1 MLNQLDNF
9 NNLKT
14 FIAVAHHRSFAE
26 AARQLHVVPSVVAK
40 RIAQLEKSFGVRLF
54 DRTTRSVKLTEYGE
68 RLEGKASPV
77 LHAFNDLLTDV
88 HRDEAEPEGHIRI
101 MAPTTLTTLYLGR
114 LLTEFLKRHERMT
127 LEIALGDRS
136 INPTEDAFDMVIS
149 GRVANYE
156 GVEQIPLAPIQY
168 VVCAAPSYLKKHPMP
183 KHPTDLIEHT
193 CLVFEPTGKSW
204 IFQSP
209 RGTVHVDVTS
219 RLTADDN
226 NTLLWAAISGLGV
239 AMLPTY
245 IAHAALTTK
254 KLVPLLSDYPTQNA
268 WFKAFI
274 PKRKAKLKRV
284 VALKNWLL
292 QEMKTTLPGY

>member
-1 MLNQLDNF
+1 MHQLDNF

-14 FIAVAHHRSFAE
+14 FLAVAHHRSFAE

-54 DRTTRSVKLTEYGE
+54 DRTTRSVKLTEHGE
-68 RLEGKASPV
+68 KLESKASPV
-77 LHAFNDLLTDV
+77 LSAFNELVTEV
-88 HRDEAEPEGHIRI
+88 HRNEAEPEGHIRI

-114 LLTEFLKRHERMT
+114 VLTDFLKHHERIT
-127 LEIALGDRS
+127 LDIILGDRS

-168 VVCAAPSYLKKHPMP
+168 VVCAAPAYLKKHPAP
-183 KHPTDLIEHT
+183 KHPTDLMAHT
-193 CLVFEPTGKSW
+193 CLVFEPTGRSW

-209 RGTVHVDVTS
+209 RGTVHVDVTPL
-219 RLTADDN
+219 LTADDN
-226 NTLLWAAISGLGV
+226 NTLLAAAIAGLGI
-239 AMLPTY
+239 AMLPIY
-245 IAHAALTTK
+245 IAHAALKSK
-254 KLVPLLSDYPTQNA
+254 KLMPVLSDHPTQNA

-274 PKRKAKLKRV
+274 PKRKIKLKRV
-284 VALKNWLL
+284 VALKSWLL
-292 QEMKTTLPGY
+292 QEMTTALPGH

>member
-1 MLNQLDNF
+1 MDNF

-14 FIAVAHHRSFAE
+14 FVAVAHHRSFAE

-68 RLEGKASPV
+68 KLEIKANQV
-77 LHAFNDLLTDV
+77 LQGFNDLLVDV
-88 HRDEAEPEGHIRI
+88 RRDEGEPEGHIRI

-114 LLTEFLKRHERMT
+114 LLCEFLKRNERMT
-127 LEIALGDRS
+127 IEIELGDRS

-149 GRVANYE
+149 GRVASYE

-168 VVCAAPSYLKKHPMP
+168 VVCAAPSYLKKHPAP

-209 RGTVHVDVTS
+209 RGTVHVDVTP

-226 NTLLWAAISGLGV
+226 NTILSAAMMGLGI

-245 IAHAALTTK
+245 IAHDALNTK
-254 KLVPLLSDYPTQNA
+254 KLIPVLSDYPTQNA

-274 PKRKAKLKRV
+274 PKRKTKLKRI

-292 QEMKTTLPGY
+292 QEMKTALPGY